1 VTFTPVRRWLCVRIG
16 GTAPIPTRPEQ
27 GDPED
32 LRRRALTAFL
42 NRGRIRPQQPHK
54 RKLQVHRFAV
64 AISAICALVLALPA
78 HADTT
83 LNVFISS
90 ALRPEVMRQAFDR
103 FEAANP
109 GIKIKAQLGGATS
122 DVQAQ
127 YLNTVMSAK
136 DSTLDVLLLDIIRPA
151 QFAAT
156 GWTVPLNKA
165 VGNVPALMQQYL
177 PAYAEAD
184 MVDGKL
190 VALPAFADAMVL
202 YYRKDLLDRYH
213 LPVPKTWSQLAEEAK
228 VIQAGEKAPALQG
241 LSFQGAPIEG
251 TVCTFLLP
259 YWSMGKTLVKNGHL
273 TWDNDAALKSFALW
287 TGLVNEGVAPR
298 NVAEIPT
305 DQTRKDFE
313 AGKAAFAVLWSYG
326 WNLFQGADSA
336 VKGKVGVAELPAVD
350 GGKRVSCIGGWQWG
364 VSAYSRHKA
373 EAVKLVKFLSS
384 PDVSR
389 LLAEKASLLPVFVK
403 LYHDPELRQAVP
415 WLGEALPVLEA
426 AQSRPVTPRYN
437 DVSDVIRT
445 QTNAVLAGSE
455 SPQDAAAQMQARL
468 QRVLH

>member
-1 VTFTPVRRWLCVRIG
+1 
-16 GTAPIPTRPEQ
+16 
-27 GDPED
+27 
-32 LRRRALTAFL
+32 
-42 NRGRIRPQQPHK
+42 
-54 RKLQVHRFAV
+54 
-64 AISAICALVLALPA
+64 
-78 HADTT
+78 
-83 LNVFISS
+83 
-90 ALRPEVMRQAFDR
+90 
-103 FEAANP
+103 
-109 GIKIKAQLGGATS
+109 
-122 DVQAQ
+122 VQAQ

-156 GWTVPLNKA
+156 GWTVPLNKD
-165 VGNVPALMQQYL
+165 VGDVPTLMQQYL

-190 VALPAFADAMVL
+190 VALPAFADAMFL

-213 LPVPKTWSQLAEEAK
+213 LPVPKTWSQLADEAK
-228 VIQAGEKAPALQG
+228 VILAGEKAPHLQG

-259 YWSMGKTLVKNGHL
+259 YWSMGKTLVKNGRL
-273 TWDNDAALKSFALW
+273 TWDDDAALKSFALW
-287 TGLVNEGVAPR
+287 TGLVKEGVAPR

-336 VKGKVGVAELPAVD
+336 VKDKVGVAELPAVD
-350 GGKRVSCIGGWQWG
+350 GGRHVSCIGGWQWG

-373 EAVKLVKFLSS
+373 DAVKLVKFLSS

-389 LLAEKASLLPVFVK
+389 LLTEKASLLPVFVN
-403 LYHDPELRQAVP
+403 LYHDPELLQAVP
-415 WLGEALPVLEA
+415 WLGDALPVLEA

-468 QRVLH
+468 RRVLH

>member
-1 VTFTPVRRWLCVRIG
+1 MPRFTIAAC
-16 GTAPIPTRPEQ
+16 
-27 GDPED
+27 
-32 LRRRALTAFL
+32 
-42 NRGRIRPQQPHK
+42 
-54 RKLQVHRFAV
+54 
-64 AISAICALVLALPA
+64 AICALVLALPA
-78 HADTT
+78 LPARADTT

-109 GIKIKAQLGGATS
+109 GIRINAQLGGATS
-122 DVQAQ
+122 DLQAQ

-156 GWTVPLNKA
+156 GWTVPLNQA
-165 VGNVPALMQQYL
+165 VGTASTFMQQYL

-184 MVDGKL
+184 TVDGKL
-190 VALPAFADAMVL
+190 VALPAFADAMFL
-202 YYRKDLLDRYH
+202 YYRKDLLDKYH
-213 LPVPKTWSQLAEEAK
+213 LPVPKTWSELAREAN
-228 VIQAGEKAPALQG
+228 VVQAGEKTPNLQG
-241 LSFQGAPIEG
+241 VSFQGAPIEG

-259 YWSMGKTLVKNGHL
+259 YWSMGKMLVTNGRL
-273 TWDNDAALKSFALW
+273 SWDNDAALKSFALW
-287 TGLVNEGVAPR
+287 TGLVKQGVAPR

-313 AGKAAFAVLWSYG
+313 AGKAVFAVLWSYG
-326 WNLFQGADSA
+326 WNLFQSADSA
-336 VKGKVGVAELPAVD
+336 VKDKVGVAALPAVD
-350 GGKRVSCIGGWQWG
+350 GGKHVSCIGGWQWG
-364 VSAYSRHKA
+364 VSAYSQHKA
-373 EAVKLVKFLSS
+373 DAVKLVKFLSS

-389 LLAEKASLLPVFVK
+389 LLAEKASLLPVFPQ
-403 LYHDPELRQAVP
+403 LYHDPGLLKAVP
-415 WLGEALPVLEA
+415 WLSEALPVLEGA
-426 AQSRPVTPRYN
+426 KSRPVTPRYN

-468 QRVLH
+468 RRVLH